1 MYFKL
6 TSDEVGKNSSRLQQL
21 HGRRFS
27 SSKLFFFFPN
37 FLFSF
42 DSLHFVFNQNIKN
55 VSIDVHFFFMVLD
68 VKLSHI

>member
-21 HGRRFS
+21 HGRRFPTS
-27 SSKLFFFFPN
+27 NLLFFFFFSN

-55 VSIDVHFFFMVLD
+55 VSIDV
-68 VKLSHI
+68 LSSLWF